1 MFEGAAVLPWDL
13 LSGLL
18 HVLAP
23 QLSLRRGDKALSP
36 SLQIGSGRT
45 MQFTAPS
52 VLGQL
57 WLLALARP
65 DKLSWTQGLCPQTS
79 RWSCSRW
86 LRLAAP
92 DLLDLKPAQCCSLRE
107 LAHFSGLDT

>member
-1 MFEGAAVLPWDL
+1 MFEGAAVSPWGRTL
-13 LSGLL
+13 GPL

-45 MQFTAPS
+45 TQFTAPS
-52 VLGQL
+52 VLSQL
-57 WLLALARP
+57 RLLARP
-65 DKLSWTQGLCPQTS
+65 DKSSRTQGLCPQTS
-79 RWSCSRW
+79 HQSCSRW

-92 DLLDLKPAQCCSLRE
+92 DLLDLKPVQCCSLRE